1 MAITSVRTADQTVRI
16 FDNFYSTKLVVPS
29 AEYDVVL
36 GFFKKNTK
44 NVQIAENFTS
54 LLFKIAQEGGYN
66 VLSLLDVLRGVNNS
80 LELNKV
86 MCYYLNTFRA
96 RAALY
101 GIGIVPKPNQ
111 AILRNVVL

>member
-16 FDNFYSTKLVVPS
+16 YDNFYSQKLVVPA
-29 AEYDVVL
+29 AEYDIV
-36 GFFKKNTK
+36 FSYFKGTCPSKT
-44 NVQIAENFTS
+44 VAENFTS

-66 VLSLLDVLRGVNNS
+66 VLSLLEVLQGVNNK
-80 LELNKV
+80 LQLNKV
-86 MCYYLNTFRA
+86 MCYYLNTFRS

-111 AILRNVVL
+111 AVQRNVVL